1 MLKVT
6 VAGIDVS
13 SRKLDVAAL
22 FDDSRRETATFAND
36 STGHIALCRWLT
48 RGQRSARVVVE
59 STGIYS
65 LDLAIALYRSD
76 DISVMVANPR
86 ALKDFS
92 RASMNRSK
100 NDRID
105 AASTLEFALRMPF
118 VPWHAP
124 APEILELRAIS
135 RRIHDLTLETTREK
149 NRLSAARA
157 SELVSRIVANDI
169 EVNLRHLE
177 RRSDLLLEQAL
188 RLIQE
193 HPKLLRA
200 LQLLISIKGI
210 AETSAVQ
217 LLPELL
223 ILPEGMT
230 PRQWVAHAGLDPRE
244 FESGSS
250 IKKPTRISKV
260 GNSAIRRALYMPALV
275 AKQHD
280 PHVGAF
286 YEELIQRGKAPL
298 QALVAI
304 MRKLLHAIHGMLRSG
319 QTWQGERFRALKT
332 P

>member
-1 MLKVT
+1 MLKSS
-6 VAGIDVS
+6 VAGVDVS
-13 SRKLDVAAL
+13 AHMLDVAAL
-22 FDDSRRETATFAND
+22 FDDSLREEARFDND
-36 STGHIALCRWLT
+36 SAGHRALALWLT
-48 RGQRSARVVVE
+48 RGGRTARVVVE

-65 LDLAIALYRSD
+65 LDLALALHRHD

-118 VPWHAP
+118 VPWQAP
-124 APEILELRAIS
+124 PAEILALRAIS
-135 RRIHDLTLETTREK
+135 RRIHDLTLESTREK
-149 NRLSAARA
+149 NRLAAAQA
-157 SELVSRIVANDI
+157 SEHVSRIVANDI
-169 EVNLRHLE
+169 EVNLRHIQ
-177 RRSDLLLEQAL
+177 RRCDLLLEQAL
-188 RLIQE
+188 QLIQE

-200 LQLLISIKGI
+200 LQILVSIKGI
-210 AETSAVQ
+210 AQSSAVQ

-223 ILPEGMT
+223 VLPEGMS

-250 IKKPTRISKV
+250 VKKPARISKV
-260 GNSAIRRALYMPALV
+260 GNSAIRRALFMPALV

-280 PHVGAF
+280 PHVRAY
-286 YEELIQRGKAPL
+286 YEELLQRGKAPL

-319 QTWQGERFRALKT
+319 KTWQGERFRALKT